1 MAFSELQ
8 ALKQQWSV
16 TEKGDPSSSLKT
28 LDLETWLDT
37 KIAIMQESLYEKMLK
52 SKAKVILDL
61 ESPSTELEAGT
72 QVMDE
77 ARR

>member
-1 MAFSELQ
+1 
-8 ALKQQWSV
+8 V

-37 KIAIMQESLYEKMLK
+37 KIAIIEEGLYEKMLK

>member
-1 MAFSELQ
+1 
-8 ALKQQWSV
+8 
-16 TEKGDPSSSLKT
+16 

-37 KIAIMQESLYEKMLK
+37 KIALMEESLYDKMLK